1 MLTNFNNFAII
12 KCTTAYTKDFK
23 QLIPCLIII
32 TVKINREL
40 IRVLINSGLLVD
52 FMSTKFVD

>member
-1 MLTNFNNFAII
+1 MLTNFNNFATIEH
-12 KCTTAYTKDFK
+12 TTAYVKDFK
-23 QLIPCLIII
+23 QSILCLIII

-40 IRVLINSGLLVD
+40 VRVLINSGLLAD